1 MTMTESKGYAVRREK
16 MGKKIWR
23 GLGNDTEQERYRP

>member
-16 MGKKIWR
+16 MGNKTWC
-23 GLGNDTEQERYRP
+23 GPGNDTEQGLYRP